1 MQGNLELLKKNI
13 ISIVGSRSCSENG
26 KNLTRKF
33 AYELS
38 QCGITIASGLAK
50 GIDTVAHLYS
60 YKEKGKTIAVLPNG
74 FNHIFPKENIGLYEK
89 ILDNGGLV
97 ISEYPPDIK
106 AKSKYFLERNRI
118 VSGLSLGILVVEA
131 AYRSGTSVTAKLA
144 KIQGRKVFALPHE
157 IWDLHGVG
165 TNRLIRTGAI
175 LVTCVEDIFAILDSE
190 HNDLYS
196 MLPTI
201 DRYNINAYIN
211 TSPDDKFL
219 DNHVRNFDSLKPLK
233 AYNLLNKKTLKNN
246 EYQFVYDL
254 ISDIPISINE
264 ICKKTN
270 KSISDISNALFF
282 LELEGYIKKVAGGYV
297 CILNN

>member
-144 KIQGRKVFALPHE
+144 KIQGKKVFALPHE
-157 IWDLHGVG
+157 IWDSHGVG

-175 LVTCVEDIFAILDSE
+175 LVTCVEDIFSILDSDY
-190 HNDLYS
+190 NDLYS
-196 MLPTI
+196 ILPKI

-233 AYNLLNKKTLKNN
+233 SYNLLNKKTLKNN